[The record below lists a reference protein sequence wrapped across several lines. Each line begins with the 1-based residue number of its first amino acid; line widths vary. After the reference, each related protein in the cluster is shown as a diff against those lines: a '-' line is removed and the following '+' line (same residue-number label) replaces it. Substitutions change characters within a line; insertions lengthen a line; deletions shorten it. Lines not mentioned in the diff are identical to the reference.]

1 MKKCSI
7 VWDAVCIVLFFSV
20 GATAPLFIAGLSIG
34 IPGAITGAGAA
45 IASYVID
52 TKEGNKAAALIRD
65 DEEITKE
72 LLNFSDKILHLAVL
86 LHGREVSFLQHSFLP
101 FAQIHS
107 WTERNGN
114 VPEN

>member
-1 MKKCSI
+1 MH
-7 VWDAVCIVLFFSV
+7 CIDFFCVV
-20 GATAPLFIAGLSIG
+20 GATTPLFIAGLSIG

-45 IASYVID
+45 IASHVID

-86 LHGREVSFLQHSFLP
+86 LHGKEVSFLQRYF
-101 FAQIHS
+101 FAI
-107 WTERNGN
+107 
-114 VPEN
+114 